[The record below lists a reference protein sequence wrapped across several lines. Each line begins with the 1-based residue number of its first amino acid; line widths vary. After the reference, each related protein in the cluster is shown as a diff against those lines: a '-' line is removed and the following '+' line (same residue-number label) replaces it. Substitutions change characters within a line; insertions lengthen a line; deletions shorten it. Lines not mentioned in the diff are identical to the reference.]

1 MRTAPKFS
9 GWMQPPVPPT
19 PAAMTDGFAALTDKE
34 KQTLR
39 LIVRG
44 HDAKSIAR
52 ELDLSVHT
60 INERLRDARRK
71 LSVPS
76 SREAARL
83 LLDRE
88 GTAPEKFGDSVLRE
102 ARPAADIPEARGAGA
117 TRHRPVLIGGALMS
131 LALALLAALAAPTL
145 SPPASVPVQTNAA
158 TARAVE
164 AAARDWL
171 ALLDRYDWAA
181 SYAATGTSFRELN
194 TLEQWS
200 AASEKVRRPLGA
212 VRSRVLL
219 GQESVPAP
227 PDGVEVVKF
236 RTSYANRADVTETVS
251 LAEENGRWR
260 IVGVYAQ

>member
-1 MRTAPKFS
+1 
-9 GWMQPPVPPT
+9 
-19 PAAMTDGFAALTDKE
+19 MTDGFAALTDKE

-52 ELDLSVHT
+52 ELGLSVHT

-71 LSVPS
+71 LSVSS
-76 SREAARL
+76 SREAARQL
-83 LLDRE
+83 FDHE
-88 GTAPEKFGDSVLRE
+88 GAAPEKIGDSRLGE
-102 ARPAADIPEARGAGA
+102 ARSAADIADGRRAGA

-131 LALALLAALAAPTL
+131 LALALLAAIAVPTLAPSAPAPTD
-145 SPPASVPVQTNAA
+145 AA
-158 TARAVE
+158 TARTIE

-171 ALLDRYDWAA
+171 ALLDRYDWVA
-181 SYAATGTSFRELN
+181 SFAATGASFRELN

-219 GQESVPAP
+219 AQESVPAP
-227 PDGVEVVKF
+227 PNGVELVKF
-236 RTSYANRADVTETVS
+236 RTSFANRADVTETVS

-260 IVGVYAQ
+260 IVGVYVE